1 MKTIRDEIEI
11 ANEKDTNL
19 LFVKRNNLFSNVYK
33 LEPTNMKI
41 ICVGIWPI
49 KQAKI
54 IFLKFTLAA
63 PQAEHFIKP
72 GI

>member
-19 LFVKRNNLFSNVYK
+19 LFVKRNNLFSNEYK

-41 ICVGIWPI
+41 ICVGI
-49 KQAKI
+49 
-54 IFLKFTLAA
+54 
-63 PQAEHFIKP
+63 
-72 GI
+72 